1 MDNNR
6 VEHPPHYTWLKDICG
21 IEVIDIT
28 RNMNFN
34 LGNCIKYILRQGR
47 KVEQGYNTTE
57 KALEDLKKAKWYL
70 EDEIKRIENN
80 IPKKPLKSP
89 MSDISVEDASSS
101 NFKEIAQQALT
112 KPTLISPKT
121 AYFTDFIK

>member
-6 VEHPPHYTWLKDICG
+6 VERPSHYTWLKGICG

-47 KVEQGYNTTE
+47 KVEQGYNATE

-70 EDEIKRIENN
+70 EDEIKRIENT
-80 IPKKPLKSP
+80 IPKKSLKSP